1 MWEVK
6 RCARDCQGGVLL
18 VIGFVLLSLWGCGGS
33 GGTSGG
39 STGATSIN
47 VVFPGQQAAL
57 SPNDLP
63 DVMTPRESV
72 PRLALTALL
81 THLKGLYE
89 VRAAY
94 AQVVPADVSSLLLL
108 ITGPGIPAPIA
119 ANIDMATGRVTVN
132 VPVGNDRVFEV
143 RAFPAG
149 SSTPNFIG
157 RTMAKVSPRGTNVA
171 VNMQAVNLRPPVVSN
186 PGNQSTPEGSTVSLQ
201 IGVSDPDGDGLNC
214 SASGLPPGLSIDPA
228 SCLISGTS
236 PSTAAGTFT
245 VTLTVSDGILDSSIT
260 FAWAVLNA
268 NRAPVVNSPGNQ
280 NNRGRDAV
288 LVQITATDPDGDP
301 LTFGAV
307 NLPLELSIDPTTGH
321 GQGEEKSRAGYQTSM
336 VAAAQERG

>member
-1 MWEVK
+1 M
-6 RCARDCQGGVLL
+6 
-18 VIGFVLLSLWGCGGS
+18 IGFVLLSLWGCGGS

-57 SPNDLP
+57 NPNDLP

-132 VPVGNDRVFEV
+132 VSVGNDRVFEV

-149 SSTPNFIG
+149 SSTPYFIG
-157 RTMAKVSPRGTNVA
+157 RTMPNVSPSGTNVA
-171 VNMQAVNLRPPVVSN
+171 VKSRQSLPAGGEQSRQPEQAGRFDRLPPDRRERSRWRRPH
-186 PGNQSTPEGSTVSLQ
+186 LQ
-201 IGVSDPDGDGLNC
+201 RQRF
-214 SASGLPPGLSIDPA
+214 ASGAEYRPGELPDQRYVPLYG
-228 SCLISGTS
+228 
-236 PSTAAGTFT
+236 
-245 VTLTVSDGILDSSIT
+245 
-260 FAWAVLNA
+260 
-268 NRAPVVNSPGNQ
+268 
-280 NNRGRDAV
+280 GRN
-288 LVQITATDPDGDP
+288 IH
-301 LTFGAV
+301 
-307 NLPLELSIDPTTGH
+307 GH
-321 GQGEEKSRAGYQTSM
+321 GDRFGWHSRQQHHLRLGRAQCQPHPGGEQPWEP
-336 VAAAQERG
+336 E